1 MDQLVIWFCGFY
13 EGEGCICNDKSN
25 NMRYRVCISQ
35 NDRTPL
41 NIGQARW
48 GGTIRERVR
57 ISPTGK
63 ECHGHEWIL
72 YYHEAKKFIQ
82 DIYPFMIIPHKI
94 KQVDQ
99 AIEKVENGITR
110 RFKCPHC
117 ENDYASP
124 SGRRRHVK
132 SEHSESENPDI
143 SQETGDTIKLRE
155 HP

>member
-1 MDQLVIWFCGFY
+1 MKLKNLF
-13 EGEGCICNDKSN
+13 K
-25 NMRYRVCISQ
+25 
-35 NDRTPL
+35 
-41 NIGQARW
+41 
-48 GGTIRERVR
+48 
-57 ISPTGK
+57 
-63 ECHGHEWIL
+63 
-72 YYHEAKKFIQ
+72 
-82 DIYPFMIIPHKI
+82 IYMIIPYKI

-99 AIEKVENGITR
+99 AIEKVTR